1 MSSPVRLVAVE
12 PQVDLLVAVPEL
24 INLASLLDDAKC
36 YELIRQHRWPDG
48 VCCPGC
54 SARLVIRDGHD
65 EKQRHRQRYRCKG
78 CAGRFDDL
86 TGTVLAS
93 HHQPLRVW
101 VLCLYFMGLNLSNLQ
116 IARELGL
123 NEDDVHAMASC
134 LREGLVAKAPE
145 VKLEGVVEIDEV
157 YVVAGHK
164 GNPAA
169 IKKKAVRGDAGGS
182 RERRAAALWKRR
194 NRPSSD

>member
-1 MSSPVRLVAVE
+1 M
-12 PQVDLLVAVPEL
+12 
-24 INLASLLDDAKC
+24 
-36 YELIRQHRWPDG
+36 
-48 VCCPGC
+48 
-54 SARLVIRDGHD
+54 
-65 EKQRHRQRYRCKG
+65 
-78 CAGRFDDL
+78 
-86 TGTVLAS
+86 
-93 HHQPLRVW
+93 
-101 VLCLYFMGLNLSNLQ
+101 
-116 IARELGL
+116 